1 MKITNMNDWLPNSYY
16 ASYLN
21 GEHLGNYSTES
32 EAIEAYEKSK
42 ALKGQTESG
51 VYKRD

>member
-1 MKITNMNDWLPNSYY
+1 MKITNMNDWLLKIFY

-32 EAIEAYEKSK
+32 EAIEVYEKAK